1 MESSSTVLMQAVAR
15 GPCYEATEL
24 NSADVNN
31 RGVPIKGFKGKGA
44 VWANHARAHL
54 AEIHAA
60 MQTLSR
66 ETRSVRGHDY
76 ILTVHARGRNGQ
88 RSLRWRLSGR
98 PARHVSWTT
107 IVAQIVLLPPALAQW
122 YRQAH
127 AAALSLNYQE
137 MAARHELRLA
147 ERCQDETTL
156 ADQSYELA
164 WSGKQ

>member
-1 MESSSTVLMQAVAR
+1 M
-15 GPCYEATEL
+15 L
-24 NSADVNN
+24 NTADVNN

-44 VWANHARAHL
+44 AWVNHTRAHL

-76 ILTVHARGRNGQ
+76 ALTVHARGRNGQ
-88 RSLRWRLSGR
+88 RSLRWRLAGR
-98 PARHVSWTT
+98 PARHVTWAV
-107 IVAQIVLLPPALAQW
+107 IVPRIVLLPPALAQW

-127 AAALSLNYQE
+127 AAALSLNNRE

-147 ERCQDETTL
+147 ERCQDETSL
-156 ADQSYELA
+156 ADQSYEQA
-164 WSGKQ
+164 WSGRH